1 MLPDA
6 ISKIIDPLPYSIKLF
21 ISIMLGLQTLALIA
35 WMTMMGREL
44 SRKESKEKQS

>member
-6 ISKIIDPLPYSIKLF
+6 LAKIIDPLPYSIKLF
-21 ISIMLGLQTLALIA
+21 IGAMLGIQALAILV
-35 WMTMMGREL
+35 WMIMMGNEI